1 MGFAIGLTSS
11 VKILNNV
18 ALLQIELQNWK
29 LLALNG
35 NLFKVSK
42 FKPL

>member
-29 LLALNG
+29 LLDLNG
-35 NLFKVSK
+35 KLFKNSK